1 MDVPCVRSQ
10 SESLRGETNLS
21 TAFLLRLSCFS
32 RVLWEWRVSC
42 VCENEI
48 LTGIPPPPFIPP
60 TNNTHRR
67 MKHVNPQHTLRSRF
81 VTQSTSVFPIP
92 YTFACCARFLT
103 PSRSSCR
110 RSDRRAPAAS
120 SVPQT
125 PFSFPACTSSG
136 SAGSRTTY
144 PRPT

>member
-48 LTGIPPPPFIPP
+48 LTGIPPPFHT
-60 TNNTHRR
+60 TN
-67 MKHVNPQHTLRSRF
+67 KQHT
-81 VTQSTSVFPIP
+81 
-92 YTFACCARFLT
+92 
-103 PSRSSCR
+103 
-110 RSDRRAPAAS
+110 
-120 SVPQT
+120 PQDET
-125 PFSFPACTSSG
+125 C
-136 SAGSRTTY
+136 
-144 PRPT
+144 

>member
-67 MKHVNPQHTLRSRF
+67 MKHVLKSSTTHF
-81 VTQSTSVFPIP
+81 VRV
-92 YTFACCARFLT
+92 CL
-103 PSRSSCR
+103 
-110 RSDRRAPAAS
+110 
-120 SVPQT
+120 
-125 PFSFPACTSSG
+125 
-136 SAGSRTTY
+136 
-144 PRPT
+144 